1 MVSEPGLFTMA
12 VSSSSFHLPTVPENP
27 LGSVAEKLTRENY
40 TLWRAQ
46 VMPPIR
52 GKRLIGI
59 LDGTVPQPEEWL
71 VGTKKDDKG
80 NEVEERVLNPE
91 FIRWL
96 AVDQLVLQ
104 FLLNSLS
111 REVLTQ
117 VVGMET
123 SAQMWDAL
131 TGCTR
136 RNLVRAS
143 CSSRCRWQ
151 EHRRRSSPSPST
163 SPR

>member
-91 FIRWL
+91 FIR
-96 AVDQLVLQ
+96 
-104 FLLNSLS
+104 
-111 REVLTQ
+111 
-117 VVGMET
+117 
-123 SAQMWDAL
+123 
-131 TGCTR
+131 
-136 RNLVRAS
+136 
-143 CSSRCRWQ
+143 
-151 EHRRRSSPSPST
+151 
-163 SPR
+163 